1 MRISNQHAMSVPA
14 VDDLIALA
22 EKEGLEDGWNLA
34 GSSDDFEQMVRAE
47 IQVREW
53 KVNGHVEPD
62 PNEQIEQVRNRK
74 QAEELRKQ
82 AYETKHAAATS
93 SEQVFSWQ
101 RWMRVCAMSGLLGL
115 FLGLA
120 GAELDWRGWLV
131 LGLGAVLVLSRPK
144 GIVAVMRAGL
154 IRSRED
160 VNYLKSPWRLWRFAA
175 REDRLE
181 FRRGELQLQRE
192 DSERRVE
199 GLTRQVLGHY
209 GAQRKRAEVAN
220 RIAASV

>member
-1 MRISNQHAMSVPA
+1 MRISKQRAASAPA

-22 EKEGLEDGWNLA
+22 QKEGLEDGWNSA

-47 IQVREW
+47 IQAREW

-62 PNEQIEQVRNRK
+62 PNEQIEQARSRK
-74 QAEELRKQ
+74 QTEELRKQ
-82 AYETKHAAATS
+82 AYETKHAAALL
-93 SEQVFSWQ
+93 SEQPFSWQ

-131 LGLGAVLVLSRPK
+131 LGLGTVLVLLRPK
-144 GIVAVMRAGL
+144 GIAASLRAGL
-154 IRSRED
+154 IRLRED
-160 VNYLKSPWRLWRFAA
+160 VNYLKSPWCLWRFNA
-175 REDRLE
+175 REDKLE
-181 FRRGELQLQRE
+181 SRCGALQLRRE
-192 DSERRVE
+192 EAARRVE

-220 RIAASV
+220 RMAASV